1 MGRALLHEPIEIDR
15 FRHGGVA
22 RVVDVERVARV
33 KLGTDTGGLGRVLDG
48 SVEVNDF
55 VVRATRANPGV
66 DLLAYRFTF
75 GRVVVGAFVR
85 RDRSADNGDV
95 TLVRALD
102 NLIQGSDQFGRGA
115 NLARVEH
122 PHPDVID
129 PHVDDQVLPPGAG
142 GEIAEGLVQGTLL
155 GAYRFDRYKRAG
167 GDDDAGGGIERLI
180 VSAAADVEG
189 SVSRAVIVATAQNRA
204 RDLGNRPPNDLTP
217 TALGVYAAEL
227 AAERPA
233 LTASVLGGAELRQL
247 GMGLFAG
254 VASGSDE
261 DPRLITLSYQGGPA
275 GADSRR
281 LALIGKAVT
290 FDSGGLAIKS
300 LAGMIDMKFDMA
312 GGAAVIETMAALAD
326 LEAPINVLAVIG
338 ATENMISG
346 TAMRAG
352 DILTALDGT
361 TVEMNNADAEGR
373 LVLGDCITF
382 ARREGCD
389 AIVDIATLTGGVVV
403 ALGSVYAGLM
413 SNDDALAG
421 LVTACG
427 ERTGE
432 LRLAPAAACRVRR
445 HGQGPLRPD
454 HQPHRAPRG
463 LGHHR
468 RGVPAPLRRRGALG
482 APGHRGRGRQRP
494 GALPG
499 QGRHRI
505 RRAPAHRAGA
515 ELLVPV

>member
-1 MGRALLHEPIEIDR
+1 MVVVCRAVYVETTTAPALSTDADTIVYAVFDGEPLHADEAREPLEALLDSGEAKGR
-15 FRHGGVA
+15 FKHLALTHVDGRRVLLAGLGA
-22 RVVDVERVARV
+22 RDELDGERGRVAAALAHRRARE
-33 KLGTDTGGLGRVLDG
+33 LGAKSLCW
-48 SVEVNDF
+48 
-55 VVRATRANPGV
+55 A
-66 DLLAYRFTF
+66 
-75 GRVVVGAFVR
+75 
-85 RDRSADNGDV
+85 
-95 TLVRALD
+95 
-102 NLIQGSDQFGRGA
+102 
-115 NLARVEH
+115 
-122 PHPDVID
+122 
-129 PHVDDQVLPPGAG
+129 LPPGTG
-142 GEIAEGLVQGTLL
+142 DELAESLVQGTLL
-155 GAYRFDRYKRAG
+155 SAYRFDRYKRSADRDA
-167 GDDDAGGGIERLI
+167 DDDGDGAAAIERLLF
-180 VSAAADVEG
+180 SAPTDIEG

-227 AAERPA
+227 AASRPA
-233 LTASVLGGAELRQL
+233 LTVSTLGGDELRRL
-247 GMGLFAG
+247 GMGLFAA
-254 VASGSDE
+254 VASGSAE
-261 DPRLITLSYQGGPA
+261 DPRLITLSYQGGRA

-281 LALIGKAVT
+281 LALVGKAVT

-300 LAGMIDMKFDMA
+300 LAGMVDMKFDMA

-326 LEAPINVLAVIG
+326 LAAPINVLAVIG

-373 LVLGDCITF
+373 LVLGDCITY

-432 LRLAPAAACRVRR
+432 LVWRLPLHPEYGDMVTGRFAQITNRTERR
-445 HGQGPLRPD
+445 EASAITGAEFLHHFAGAVPWAHLDIAGVGD
-454 HQPHRAPRG
+454 NGRAPYLDKG
-463 LGHHR
+463 GTGF
-468 RGVPAPLRRRGALG
+468 GVRLLTELALSF
-482 APGHRGRGRQRP
+482 
-494 GALPG
+494 
-499 QGRHRI
+499 
-505 RRAPAHRAGA
+505 
-515 ELLVPV
+515 